1 MLRFNDKII
10 FIFVVKSTL
19 EGATTIIVSS
29 AIWFGKSI
37 DCLCLACCALTVHYR
52 EVSFFFRTLGHLTTA
67 HLSNTM
73 RIIVNVFV
81 FKTAWL
87 LPIVCTITC
96 GVHPGIEHATA
107 ILRRHT
113 APHNFQKQI
122 STEPGVAA

>member
-52 EVSFFFRTLGHLTTA
+52 EVSFFF
-67 HLSNTM
+67 SNFGPLD
-73 RIIVNVFV
+73 NS
-81 FKTAWL
+81 
-87 LPIVCTITC
+87 
-96 GVHPGIEHATA
+96 
-107 ILRRHT
+107 
-113 APHNFQKQI
+113 APVKHNAYYCERLCF
-122 STEPGVAA
+122 